1 MSGFVGRMGN
11 IVGRKGVGDTGYV
24 VSAYQP
30 QVLNPRTEGQV
41 VQRTAFSML
50 VSLAKLF
57 SRNLLVGLAASGR
70 SKGGNWLSAFIAANY
85 HAIVRD
91 ATGTAVTI
99 NYRDLVL
106 SIGSEARPTMQ
117 YSEVEEADSLLT
129 RLSVNVASEMTDS
142 ERAKGIRVICLIEGE
157 KNRVLS
163 VDVAPGETTANFDLS
178 APVGQSPYYGRLAHV
193 WAYQIATPSSGAV
206 VDYGDMEIGASVV
219 QAWERGSR
227 LSGLSYSDSAYLGS
241 ILLRQQA

>member
-30 QVLNPRTEGQV
+30 QVMNPRTEGQV

-70 SKGGNWLSAFIAANY
+70 SKGGNWLSAFLAANY
-85 HAIVRD
+85 HAIKRD

-99 NYRDLVL
+99 DYSDLVL
-106 SIGSEARPTMQ
+106 SIGSETRPRLDNM
-117 YSEVEEADSLLT
+117 EVEVNDGLLG
-129 RLSVNVASEMTDS
+129 RLSVNVSSEMADA
-142 ERAKGIRVICLIEGE
+142 ERAKGIKVICLIEGE
-157 KNRVLS
+157 KNRILAEHVN
-163 VDVAPGETTANFDLS
+163 PNETTANFDLA
-178 APVGQSPYYGRLAHV
+178 APVGQSPYYGKRAHV

-206 VDYGDMEIGASVV
+206 VDYGDLEIGASAV

-241 ILLRQQA
+241 VELVQQS